1 MKQWKHGNMVINVTP
16 HIFLTPPIEDFYPAT
31 NVGKNFATKKLCQF
45 FKLSHPIVMG
55 GGAEA
60 VFNQITF
67 IFSKEW
73 HGNILSMHLNKFR
86 KSEKWKNKEFK
97 FVNQNYISIFPSDC
111 FSKLICI
118 LYIYSLIMQTTKT

>member
-1 MKQWKHGNMVINVTP
+1 
-16 HIFLTPPIEDFYPAT
+16 
-31 NVGKNFATKKLCQF
+31 
-45 FKLSHPIVMG
+45 MG